1 MKFVDLTNPAENY
14 ANYDAFVLYKFRYT
28 FPGQTNETIHDPSRV
43 PLKKDIIIFRQLNEI
58 IKQFSQQQTCGFE
71 GKNSKGEPTYYHC
84 HIHFTSKV
92 LKGTIR
98 KKIDRFLET
107 EGYPHSGI
115 KQISLKPEAFW
126 THEKIF
132 GYPLKQYSKE
142 LVETKNS
149 AIYSKGFSLEQLN
162 DMRRAS
168 HQSWMISIEING
180 NRDNRDNSDTLFERA
195 VSKIDKLPL
204 EQKVANLRQISSI
217 LIQLYTDEN
226 RPINLTTIQGYTY
239 TLGIKYKVIDQE
251 YLLNKL
257 NI

>member
-1 MKFVDLTNPAENY
+1 MSFVDLTNPAENY

-28 FPGQTNETIHDPSRV
+28 FPGQTNETIQDPSRNFSKSHRAV
-43 PLKKDIIIFRQLNEI
+43 FRQLNEI
-58 IKQFSQQQTCGFE
+58 IKQFSQQQTCGLE
-71 GKNSKGEPTYYHC
+71 SKNSRGEPTYYHC

-92 LKGTIR
+92 QKGTIR
-98 KKIDRFLET
+98 KKIDRFLES
-107 EGYPHSGI
+107 EGFPHSGI

-132 GYPLKQYSKE
+132 GYPLKQYSTDFT
-142 LVETKNS
+142 ETKIS
-149 AIYSKGFSLEQLN
+149 AIYSKGFTLEQLN
-162 DMRRAS
+162 NMRRAS
-168 HQSWMISIEING
+168 YQQWQISIEING

-217 LIQLYTDEN
+217 LIKLYTEEN

-239 TLGIKYKVIDQE
+239 TLGIKYKVIDE
-251 YLLNKL
+251 DYLLNKL